1 VFVTAATPDAEQMP
15 LKPGLIATPLR
26 EFSAESNAM
35 SPLSLLFALVALMVT
50 WCSAILLV
58 G

>member
-1 VFVTAATPDAEQMP
+1 MPFKSGLSATPF
-15 LKPGLIATPLR
+15 R